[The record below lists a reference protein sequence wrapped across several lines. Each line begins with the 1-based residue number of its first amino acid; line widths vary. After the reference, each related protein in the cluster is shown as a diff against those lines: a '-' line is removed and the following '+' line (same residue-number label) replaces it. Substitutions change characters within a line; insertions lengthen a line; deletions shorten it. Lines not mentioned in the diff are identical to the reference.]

1 MEPRSTYSVSSS
13 FDDGIL
19 EITEAGEVK
28 EKEVETLTNEVL
40 SIIKASNVES
50 VLVDVRTIKGR
61 FGYTEAYMRVKN
73 FPAERATVNIAIV
86 YHPENAEYEKYQE
99 TIALNAGLSWKC
111 FEDIDAARSW
121 LKSRRTESNRS
132 AEDNIDVDAAG
143 AKDRNAGREERRQT
157 ERLEDVNEVIIS
169 VISGEEDLSAEKV
182 IYSHSKDISVSGARL
197 RATIVLPVG
206 TILKIDFTLKDLQQK
221 ITALGKVK
229 WIKVIIEDQYYES
242 GVEFVNT
249 PGEAIQKIKNYISW
263 KKIHQS

>member
-1 MEPRSTYSVSSS
+1 MEQKSTYRVSSS
-13 FDDGIL
+13 FHEGIL

-28 EKEVETLTNEVL
+28 EQEVGALTNEVL

-73 FPAERATVNIAIV
+73 FPAERSRVNIAIV

-111 FEDIDAARSW
+111 FEEIEAAKSW
-121 LKSRRTESNRS
+121 LKNRPTESNRLADDNINVDS
-132 AEDNIDVDAAG
+132 AETIDRSMGVS
-143 AKDRNAGREERRQT
+143 ERRQA

-169 VISGEEDLSAEKV
+169 VVSGEEDLSAEKV
-182 IYSHSKDISVSGARL
+182 IYSHSRDISVSGARL
-197 RATIVLPVG
+197 RATIILPVG

-249 PGEAIQKIKNYISW
+249 PGEAIQKIEDYISW
-263 KKIHQS
+263 KKMH

>member
-1 MEPRSTYSVSSS
+1 
-13 FDDGIL
+13 
-19 EITEAGEVK
+19 
-28 EKEVETLTNEVL
+28 
-40 SIIKASNVES
+40 
-50 VLVDVRTIKGR
+50 
-61 FGYTEAYMRVKN
+61 MRVKN
-73 FPAERATVNIAIV
+73 FPADRKGVNIAIV

-99 TIALNAGLSWKC
+99 TLALNAGLSWKC

-121 LKSRRTESNRS
+121 LNSRQADMNRS
-132 AEDNIDVDAAG
+132 ADDTIDVDSAG
-143 AKDRNAGREERRQT
+143 KKDPGIDMEERRQT

-169 VISGEEDLSAEKV
+169 VISGEEDLSADKV

-263 KKIHQS
+263 KKTHQF